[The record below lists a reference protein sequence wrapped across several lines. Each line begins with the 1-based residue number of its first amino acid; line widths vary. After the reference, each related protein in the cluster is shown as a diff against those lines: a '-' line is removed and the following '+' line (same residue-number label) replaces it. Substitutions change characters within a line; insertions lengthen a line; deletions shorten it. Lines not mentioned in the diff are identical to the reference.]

1 MKAITVDPQLDLK
14 KQTLTAWVFI
24 LYREG
29 LIDLSRCN
37 KMISAINALRS

>member
-14 KQTLTAWVFI
+14 KQTLTAWTFI
-24 LYREG
+24 LLCEG

-37 KMISAINALRS
+37 KMISAINALHS